1 MSRLIFD
8 ADTLGGTTTLSSAD
22 AVGNFTLIVP
32 AVDGTLSVKDSSGD
46 ATFRNLTLT
55 GAVLAGAWNGTRIGV
70 AYGGTGATTLT
81 GYVKGSGTSA
91 MTASTTIPNTDIT
104 GLGTMSTQNAN
115 AVTITGGTIAGLSAA
130 IPVGSGGTGV
140 ATLTGYVKGNGTSIM
155 TASVT
160 IPNTDI
166 TGLGTMSTQ
175 GSDAV
180 TITGG
185 TANGLAIGAINPSAG
200 TFTTLRFNSTLS
212 VNGNT
217 GTTGQV
223 LTSNGT
229 SAPTW
234 NSVAGVGTVT
244 SVDGSGG
251 STGLT
256 LTGGPI
262 TASGTLTLSGTLA
275 LANGG
280 TGATTAAAARTA
292 LGLGTIATQAASAVA
307 ITGGTINGTSI
318 GATTRSTGDFTTIS
332 GNSVTST
339 TPVLSFNATN
349 TIASFGT
356 TTASSYNQLIIQNQS
371 NTAGASTNYVVSN
384 NIGTDSTYYG
394 EFGMNSSTFS
404 ASTPADFYSINNGI
418 YYSGHDGDV
427 SVGSGNGF
435 KTYLTYGTTG
445 QSSHV
450 INASGAIGLTT
461 NLGTTPALSGTTGFG
476 TSGQVLTSGGSA
488 APPTWTTPATGTVTS
503 VAGTGTVNGLTLTG
517 TVTSSGSL
525 TLGGTLDL
533 SSPPAIGST
542 AAAAGSFT
550 TLNSSGA
557 TRLGGL
563 SGNQSL
569 QINNVASAVNYLQ
582 AVGAI
587 ATAAPAL
594 SAQGTD
600 TNINVLVS
608 PKGTGGLQFT
618 GPLLPNNLAGTSGQV
633 LTSAGA
639 GAVPTWTTASGQ
651 TGPAFSAYQTTVQ
664 TLSSA
669 TTTKIQFQSE
679 LFDTNNNFD
688 STTNYRFT
696 PTVAGYYQVNATV
709 QVAVSFTGGTIY
721 LYKNGSNFVSG
732 MAVNAGGGCFVL
744 SYLVQMNGSTD
755 YIEIYAN
762 IGIGQALAAATFQG
776 SLARS

>member
-32 AVDGTLSVKDSSGD
+32 AVDGTLSVKDASGD

-104 GLGTMSTQNAN
+104 GLGTMSTQNA
-115 AVTITGGTIAGLSAA
+115 S
-130 IPVGSGGTGV
+130 
-140 ATLTGYVKGNGTSIM
+140 
-155 TASVT
+155 
-160 IPNTDI
+160 
-166 TGLGTMSTQ
+166 
-175 GSDAV
+175 AV

-185 TANGLAIGAINPSAG
+185 TADGLTLGG
-200 TFTTLRFNSTLS
+200 TTPAPATVTTLRINSTLS
-212 VNGNT
+212 LAGTT
-217 GTTGQV
+217 GTSGQV
-223 LTSNGT
+223 LTSNGA

-234 NSVAGVGTVT
+234 QNIPGTGTVT
-244 SVDGSGG
+244 SVDVSGG

-256 LTGGPI
+256 TSGGPV
-262 TASGTLTLSGTLA
+262 TASGTITLAGTLA

-280 TGATTAAAARTA
+280 TGATTAATARTA
-292 LGLGTIATQAASAVA
+292 LGLGTIATQAANAVA
-307 ITGGTINGTSI
+307 ITGGTINGASI

-332 GNSVTST
+332 GNTVTST
-339 TPVLSFNATN
+339 TPVLGFNAAN

-384 NIGTDSTYYG
+384 NLGTDSTYYG

-427 SVGSGNGF
+427 SIGSGNGF

-525 TLGGTLDL
+525 TLGGTLSLAVAPAIGSTTPSTAAFTTL
-533 SSPPAIGST
+533 SASSTVSGTGFTSYFASPPAIGGT

-550 TLNSSGA
+550 TLTSSTSFTPTAYTETIVASGTVGASATLAITAGTVLTATLTSATACTFTMPTATAGKSFTLLLKQPASGTATTATFTGVKWNSSGA
-557 TRLGGL
+557 PTITATVGKLDIL
-563 SGNQSL
+563 AF
-569 QINNVASAVNYLQ
+569 VAD
-582 AVGAI
+582 
-587 ATAAPAL
+587 
-594 SAQGTD
+594 GT
-600 TNINVLVS
+600 NWY
-608 PKGTGGLQFT
+608 G
-618 GPLLPNNLAGTSGQV
+618 
-633 LTSAGA
+633 
-639 GAVPTWTTASGQ
+639 TASQ
-651 TGPAFSAYQTTVQ
+651 
-664 TLSSA
+664 
-669 TTTKIQFQSE
+669 
-679 LFDTNNNFD
+679 
-688 STTNYRFT
+688 
-696 PTVAGYYQVNATV
+696 GYTY
-709 QVAVSFTGGTIY
+709 
-721 LYKNGSNFVSG
+721 
-732 MAVNAGGGCFVL
+732 
-744 SYLVQMNGSTD
+744 
-755 YIEIYAN
+755 
-762 IGIGQALAAATFQG
+762 
-776 SLARS
+776 

>member
-70 AYGGTGATTLT
+70 PYGGTGAITLT
-81 GYVKGSGTSA
+81 GYVKGNGTAA
-91 MTASTTIPNTDIT
+91 MTASATIPNTDIT

-155 TASVT
+155 TALAT

-185 TANGLAIGAINPSAG
+185 TANGLAIGAVNPGAG

-212 VNGNT
+212 ANGNT

-223 LTSNGT
+223 LTSNGA

-262 TASGTLTLSGTLA
+262 TASGTLTLGGTLA

-292 LGLGTIATQAASAVA
+292 LGLGTIATQAANAVA

-339 TPVLSFNATN
+339 TPVLGFNATN

-384 NIGTDSTYYG
+384 NLGTDSTYYG

-404 ASTPADFYSINNGI
+404 ASTPIDFYSLNNGI

-450 INASGAIGLTT
+450 INASGAIGLST

-476 TSGQVLTSGGSA
+476 TSGQVLQSNGSA
-488 APPTWTTPATGTVTS
+488 AAPTWVTPAAGTVTS

-517 TVTSSGSL
+517 TVTSTGSL
-525 TLGGTLDL
+525 TLGGTLSL
-533 SSPPAIGST
+533 VSPPPIGTTTPAEVKVTTGWSPNFALTDAATVAWDTTNQVATFTFVSTNRTMGAPTNLKNGAFYALAVIQNGGSNTLTWNSVFKWAAGTAPTLST
-542 AAAAGSFT
+542 AAGAKDYFT
-550 TLNSSGA
+550 FRSDGTNLYQQGIS
-557 TRLGGL
+557 
-563 SGNQSL
+563 
-569 QINNVASAVNYLQ
+569 Q
-582 AVGAI
+582 AVA
-587 ATAAPAL
+587 
-594 SAQGTD
+594 
-600 TNINVLVS
+600 
-608 PKGTGGLQFT
+608 
-618 GPLLPNNLAGTSGQV
+618 
-633 LTSAGA
+633 
-639 GAVPTWTTASGQ
+639 
-651 TGPAFSAYQTTVQ
+651 
-664 TLSSA
+664 
-669 TTTKIQFQSE
+669 
-679 LFDTNNNFD
+679 
-688 STTNYRFT
+688 
-696 PTVAGYYQVNATV
+696 
-709 QVAVSFTGGTIY
+709 
-721 LYKNGSNFVSG
+721 
-732 MAVNAGGGCFVL
+732 
-744 SYLVQMNGSTD
+744 
-755 YIEIYAN
+755 
-762 IGIGQALAAATFQG
+762 
-776 SLARS
+776 

>member
-81 GYVKGSGTSA
+81 GYVKGNGTSA
-91 MTASTTIPNTDIT
+91 MTASATIPNTDIT
-104 GLGTMSTQNAN
+104 GLGTMSTQNA
-115 AVTITGGTIAGLSAA
+115 S
-130 IPVGSGGTGV
+130 
-140 ATLTGYVKGNGTSIM
+140 
-155 TASVT
+155 
-160 IPNTDI
+160 
-166 TGLGTMSTQ
+166 
-175 GSDAV
+175 AV

-185 TANGLAIGAINPSAG
+185 TADGLTLGG
-200 TFTTLRFNSTLS
+200 TTPAPATVTTLRINSTLS
-212 VNGNT
+212 LAGTT
-217 GTTGQV
+217 GTSGQV
-223 LTSNGT
+223 LTSNGA

-234 NSVAGVGTVT
+234 QNIAGSGTVT
-244 SVDGSGG
+244 SVDVSGG

-256 LTGGPI
+256 TSGGPV
-262 TASGTLTLSGTLA
+262 TASGTITLAGTLA

-280 TGATTAAAARTA
+280 TGATTAATARTA
-292 LGLGTIATQAASAVA
+292 LGLGTIATQAANAVA

-318 GATTRSTGDFTTIS
+318 GATTRSTGDFTILS
-332 GNSVTST
+332 GNTVTST
-339 TPVLSFNATN
+339 TPVLGFNAAN

-384 NIGTDSTYYG
+384 NLGTDSTYYG

-404 ASTPADFYSINNGI
+404 ASTPTDFYSINNGI
-418 YYSGHDGDV
+418 YYSGHDGDI

-488 APPTWTTPATGTVTS
+488 AAPTWTSVGTVTS

-525 TLGGTLDL
+525 TLGGTLSL
-533 SSPPAIGST
+533 VSPPAIGST
-542 AAAAGSFT
+542 TPNTGAFT
-550 TLNSSGA
+550 TLTSSTSFTPTA
-557 TRLGGL
+557 YTET
-563 SGNQSL
+563 
-569 QINNVASAVNYLQ
+569 IVASGT
-582 AVGAI
+582 VGAS
-587 ATAAPAL
+587 ATLAI
-594 SAQGTD
+594 T
-600 TNINVLVS
+600 
-608 PKGTGGLQFT
+608 
-618 GPLLPNNLAGTSGQV
+618 AGTILTV
-633 LTSAGA
+633 TLTSATACTFTMPTATA
-639 GAVPTWTTASGQ
+639 GKSFTLLLKQPASGTATTATF
-651 TGPAFSAYQTTVQ
+651 TGVKWGSIGA
-664 TLSSA
+664 
-669 TTTKIQFQSE
+669 
-679 LFDTNNNFD
+679 
-688 STTNYRFT
+688 
-696 PTVAGYYQVNATV
+696 PTITATV
-709 QVAVSFTGGTIY
+709 GKMDILAFIADGTNWY
-721 LYKNGSNFVSG
+721 GTAS
-732 MAVNAGGGCFVL
+732 
-744 SYLVQMNGSTD
+744 
-755 YIEIYAN
+755 
-762 IGIGQALAAATFQG
+762 QG
-776 SLARS
+776 YTY

>member
-22 AVGNFTLIVP
+22 AVGNFTLTVP
-32 AVDGTLSVKDSSGD
+32 AVDGTLSVKDASGD

-70 AYGGTGATTLT
+70 AYGGTGAITLT

-91 MTASTTIPNTDIT
+91 MTASSTIPNTDIT

-115 AVTITGGTIAGLSAA
+115 AVVITGGTIAGLSAA
-130 IPVGSGGTGV
+130 IPVGSGGTG
-140 ATLTGYVKGNGTSIM
+140 ATTLTGYVKGNGTSIM
-155 TASVT
+155 TALTT

-175 GSDAV
+175 NSDAV

-185 TANGLAIGAINPSAG
+185 TANGLSIGATNPATG
-200 TFTTLRFNSTLS
+200 VFTTLRFNSTLS
-212 VNGNT
+212 ANGNT
-217 GTTGQV
+217 GTSGQV
-223 LTSNGT
+223 LTSNGA

-244 SVDGSGG
+244 SVSGSGG
-251 STGLT
+251 TTGLT

-262 TASGTLTLSGTLA
+262 TSSGTLTLGGTLA

-280 TGATTAAAARTA
+280 TGATTASTARTA
-292 LGLGTIATQAASAVA
+292 LGLGTISTQDASAVT

-318 GATTRSTGDFTTIS
+318 GATTRSTGDFTTVS
-332 GNSVTST
+332 GNTVTST
-339 TPVLSFNATN
+339 TPVLGFNATN

-371 NTAGASTNYVVSN
+371 NSAGASTNYVVSN
-384 NIGTDSTYYG
+384 NLGTDSTYYG

-404 ASTPADFYSINNGI
+404 ASTPADFYSLNNGI

-488 APPTWTTPATGTVTS
+488 AAPTWTSVGTVTS

-525 TLGGTLDL
+525 TLGGTLSL
-533 SSPPAIGST
+533 VSPPPIGTTAPAEVKVTVGWAANTALTDAATVAWDTTNQVATFTFVSTNRTMGAPTNLKNGAFYALAVIQNGGSNTLTWNSVFKWAAGTAPTLST
-542 AAAAGSFT
+542 AAGAKDYFT
-550 TLNSSGA
+550 FRSDGV
-557 TRLGGL
+557 
-563 SGNQSL
+563 SL
-569 QINNVASAVNYLQ
+569 FQQGISQ
-582 AVGAI
+582 AVA
-587 ATAAPAL
+587 
-594 SAQGTD
+594 
-600 TNINVLVS
+600 
-608 PKGTGGLQFT
+608 
-618 GPLLPNNLAGTSGQV
+618 
-633 LTSAGA
+633 
-639 GAVPTWTTASGQ
+639 
-651 TGPAFSAYQTTVQ
+651 
-664 TLSSA
+664 
-669 TTTKIQFQSE
+669 
-679 LFDTNNNFD
+679 
-688 STTNYRFT
+688 
-696 PTVAGYYQVNATV
+696 
-709 QVAVSFTGGTIY
+709 
-721 LYKNGSNFVSG
+721 
-732 MAVNAGGGCFVL
+732 
-744 SYLVQMNGSTD
+744 
-755 YIEIYAN
+755 
-762 IGIGQALAAATFQG
+762 
-776 SLARS
+776 

>member
-32 AVDGTLSVKDSSGD
+32 AVDGTLSVKDASGD

-104 GLGTMSTQNAN
+104 GLGTMSTQNA
-115 AVTITGGTIAGLSAA
+115 S
-130 IPVGSGGTGV
+130 
-140 ATLTGYVKGNGTSIM
+140 
-155 TASVT
+155 
-160 IPNTDI
+160 
-166 TGLGTMSTQ
+166 
-175 GSDAV
+175 AV

-185 TANGLAIGAINPSAG
+185 TADGLTLGG
-200 TFTTLRFNSTLS
+200 TTPAPATVTTLRINSTLS
-212 VNGNT
+212 LAGTT
-217 GTTGQV
+217 GTSGQV
-223 LTSNGT
+223 LTSNGA

-234 NSVAGVGTVT
+234 QNIPGTGTVT
-244 SVDGSGG
+244 SVDVSGG

-256 LTGGPI
+256 TSGGPV
-262 TASGTLTLSGTLA
+262 TASGTITLAGTLA

-280 TGATTAAAARTA
+280 TGATTAATARTA
-292 LGLGTIATQAASAVA
+292 LGLGTIATQAANAVA
-307 ITGGTINGTSI
+307 ITGGTIIGASI

-332 GNSVTST
+332 GNTVTST
-339 TPVLSFNATN
+339 TPVLGFNAAN

-384 NIGTDSTYYG
+384 NLGTDSTYYG

-427 SVGSGNGF
+427 SIGSGNGF

-525 TLGGTLDL
+525 TLGGTLSLAVAPAIGSTTPSTAAFTTL
-533 SSPPAIGST
+533 SASSTVSGTGFTSYFASPPAIGGT

-550 TLNSSGA
+550 TLTSSTSFTPTAYTETIVASGTVGASATLAITAGTVLTATLTSATACTFTMPTATAGKSFTLLLKQPASGTATTATFTGVKWNSSGA
-557 TRLGGL
+557 PTITATVGKLDIL
-563 SGNQSL
+563 AF
-569 QINNVASAVNYLQ
+569 VAD
-582 AVGAI
+582 
-587 ATAAPAL
+587 
-594 SAQGTD
+594 GT
-600 TNINVLVS
+600 NWY
-608 PKGTGGLQFT
+608 G
-618 GPLLPNNLAGTSGQV
+618 
-633 LTSAGA
+633 
-639 GAVPTWTTASGQ
+639 TASQ
-651 TGPAFSAYQTTVQ
+651 
-664 TLSSA
+664 
-669 TTTKIQFQSE
+669 
-679 LFDTNNNFD
+679 
-688 STTNYRFT
+688 
-696 PTVAGYYQVNATV
+696 GYTY
-709 QVAVSFTGGTIY
+709 
-721 LYKNGSNFVSG
+721 
-732 MAVNAGGGCFVL
+732 
-744 SYLVQMNGSTD
+744 
-755 YIEIYAN
+755 
-762 IGIGQALAAATFQG
+762 
-776 SLARS
+776 

>member
-70 AYGGTGATTLT
+70 AYGGTGA
-81 GYVKGSGTSA
+81 
-91 MTASTTIPNTDIT
+91 I
-104 GLGTMSTQNAN
+104 
-115 AVTITGGTIAGLSAA
+115 
-130 IPVGSGGTGV
+130 
-140 ATLTGYVKGNGTSIM
+140 TLTGYVKGNGTSAM
-155 TASVT
+155 TASST

-185 TANGLAIGAINPSAG
+185 AANGLTIGAVNPAAG
-200 TFTTLRFNSTLS
+200 VFTTLRVNSTLS
-212 VNGNT
+212 LAGTT
-217 GTTGQV
+217 GTSGQV
-223 LTSNGT
+223 LTSNGA

-234 NSVAGVGTVT
+234 QNIAGSGTVT
-244 SVDGSGG
+244 SVDVSGG

-256 LTGGPI
+256 TSGGPV
-262 TASGTLTLSGTLA
+262 TASGTITLAGTLA

-318 GATTRSTGDFTTIS
+318 GATTRSSGDFTTLS

-339 TPVLSFNATN
+339 TPVLGFNATN

-384 NIGTDSTYYG
+384 NLGTDSTYYG

-404 ASTPADFYSINNGI
+404 ASTPIDFYSLNNGI

-435 KTYLTYGTTG
+435 KTYLTFGTSG

-450 INASGAIGLTT
+450 INASGAIGLST

-476 TSGQVLTSGGSA
+476 TSGQVLQSNGSA
-488 APPTWTTPATGTVTS
+488 AAPTWVTPAAGTVTS
-503 VAGTGTVNGLTLTG
+503 VSGTGTVNGLTLTG
-517 TVTSSGSL
+517 TVTSTGSL
-525 TLGGTLDL
+525 TLGGTLSL
-533 SSPPAIGST
+533 VSPPPIGTTTPAEVKVTTGWSPNFALTDAATVAWDTTNQVATFTFVSTNRTMGAPTNLKNGAFYALAVIQNGGSNTLTWNSVFKWAAGVAPTLST
-542 AAAAGSFT
+542 AAGAKDYFT
-550 TLNSSGA
+550 FRSDGTNLYQQGIS
-557 TRLGGL
+557 
-563 SGNQSL
+563 
-569 QINNVASAVNYLQ
+569 Q
-582 AVGAI
+582 AVA
-587 ATAAPAL
+587 
-594 SAQGTD
+594 
-600 TNINVLVS
+600 
-608 PKGTGGLQFT
+608 
-618 GPLLPNNLAGTSGQV
+618 
-633 LTSAGA
+633 
-639 GAVPTWTTASGQ
+639 
-651 TGPAFSAYQTTVQ
+651 
-664 TLSSA
+664 
-669 TTTKIQFQSE
+669 
-679 LFDTNNNFD
+679 
-688 STTNYRFT
+688 
-696 PTVAGYYQVNATV
+696 
-709 QVAVSFTGGTIY
+709 
-721 LYKNGSNFVSG
+721 
-732 MAVNAGGGCFVL
+732 
-744 SYLVQMNGSTD
+744 
-755 YIEIYAN
+755 
-762 IGIGQALAAATFQG
+762 
-776 SLARS
+776 